1 MIVMTY
7 EIEGTK
13 YNVIIEKKSNKNT
26 YIRVK
31 EDLTISVTTNYLATK
46 HYIKNLLDDNYDA
59 LVKMLNKRLK
69 EQERCEKFFYLGKKY
84 DIIIVPTIDNIE
96 FDEKRIYV
104 KSNDILEKWYKKEIK
119 RIIEERFVFNLNK
132 FKEINFIPKLKI
144 RNMKTRW
151 GVCNKRDNSV
161 TINSRLIEYG
171 IDKLD
176 YVIIHELS
184 HFIHFDHSNRFW
196 NLVSYYC
203 KDYKKKRKELRD

>member
-1 MIVMTY
+1 MFMTY
-7 EIEGTK
+7 DIDGVK
-13 YNVIIEKKSNKNT
+13 YDVIIEKKGNRNT

-46 HYIKNLLDDNYDA
+46 HYVKNLLDNNYDT
-59 LVKMLNKRLK
+59 LRKMLNKRLK
-69 EQERCEKFFYLGKKY
+69 EQQRSENYFYLHKKY
-84 DIIIVPTIDNIE
+84 DIIIVRTIEQIE
-96 FDEKRIYV
+96 FDNTHIYV
-104 KSNDILEKWYKKEIK
+104 KSKEVLEKWYKKEIK
-119 RIIEERFVFNLNK
+119 RIIEERFMFNLNL
-132 FKEINFIPKLKI
+132 FKEVSFIPKLKI

-161 TINSRLIEYG
+161 TINSRLIEYS

-184 HFIHFDHSNRFW
+184 HFIHFDHSHSFW

-203 KDYKKKRKELRD
+203 KDYKKIRKELRD